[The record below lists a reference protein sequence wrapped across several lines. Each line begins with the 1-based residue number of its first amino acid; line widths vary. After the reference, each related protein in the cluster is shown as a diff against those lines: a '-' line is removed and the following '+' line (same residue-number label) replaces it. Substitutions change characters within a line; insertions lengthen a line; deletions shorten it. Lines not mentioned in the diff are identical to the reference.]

1 MFFRYALQQM
11 PTLFVFA
18 KKAEEKEPHIEK
30 RGAQLISQTK
40 IYSGK
45 EVEKRTLP
53 RRRLS
58 RAVEAQT
65 MRWGNRPPHPH
76 STGDTPHHSRV
87 REHQKPRYAPT
98 VSSASSASKN
108 AALIAFVPSV
118 PCVPARWNAEDVWLR
133 FYRQFRLCFT
143 TTDFGGRKGIGLSP
157 YPYAVGVTSFDCERN
172 ITTVFSPSIYSY
184 QKGLKII

>member
-1 MFFRYALQQM
+1 MLCNRCLPFLRLR
-11 PTLFVFA
+11 
-18 KKAEEKEPHIEK
+18 KDGRKKEPHIEK

-45 EVEKRTLP
+45 EARKRTLP

-58 RAVEAQT
+58 MAVEAKT
-65 MRWGNRPPHPH
+65 IRWGNWPPTLIQPKIPHITQGCESIRSYDTRPMY
-76 STGDTPHHSRV
+76 RV
-87 REHQKPRYAPT
+87 PQVPQKT
-98 VSSASSASKN
+98 QLSK
-108 AALIAFVPSV
+108 LSFLPSLAFL
-118 PCVPARWNAEDVWLR
+118 RFGNAEDVRLR

-184 QKGLKII
+184 QKG